1 MTPKRIVIVGAGQG
15 GLQAAVC
22 LRQEGHQGP
31 ITLIGSEN
39 HLPYQRPPLS
49 KAYQA
54 DSKLQIAVLSWPE
67 DLAITRTDG
76 AVFSFEGNFLSALKT
91 LNNPC
96 IHTQAHHLLVGG
108 PPPTRDIL
116 ENQSYEISP
125 IQR

>member
-1 MTPKRIVIVGAGQG
+1 MTPGRIVIVGAGQG
-15 GLQAAVC
+15 GLLAAVC

-31 ITLIGSEN
+31 IALIGSEN
-39 HLPYQRPPLS
+39 HMPYQRPPLS

-67 DLAITRTDG
+67 DIAITRTDG
-76 AVFSFEGNFLSALKT
+76 AVFSFEGHFLSVMKA

-96 IHTQAHHLLVGG
+96 IHTQARHFLVGG
-108 PPPTRDIL
+108 PRPTRDIL